1 MKKDEVIEIAIQ
13 AGWSKEYLATGDDKG
28 AQ

>member
-1 MKKDEVIEIAIQ
+1 MNEREVIEIAIQ